1 MTKRNFLRGE
11 GGVVHRKWD
20 DSAMIVTHLQN
31 FFDRLARFPWR
42 NTARTLRQR
51 FRDDRLGQTAGS
63 LTFTTTIA
71 LVPMVTVALAV
82 LTVFPMFADFQTV
95 LQKRLIE
102 SLVPDNISRQVLGY
116 LTQFASKASRLG
128 AAGVAALLVSAL
140 ALVFTIDRTLNAI
153 WRVRKRRPLA
163 HSMLLYWS
171 AITLGPLVM
180 GASLVMMSQFIAASR
195 GVVPD
200 VVGNLRWFFSL
211 LEFFLL
217 AWAVS
222 ALYRF
227 VPYTQVRWSH
237 ALVGGVW
244 VAAAT
249 EVARKVLAYY
259 FGQMPAY
266 SVVYGAFATVP
277 ILLVWIYLA
286 WSIVLIGA
294 VLVANLPSLLA
305 GISRDGRS
313 VGWRFQLALEVLQ
326 RLQVARTTDE
336 HGASLSTLCGD
347 LALDPLQ
354 LEDVLATL
362 VDLDW
367 IARLSE
373 SVDARQTHVQEAR
386 YVMLADPHRTPL
398 APLMERLLL
407 VRSPEAE
414 GLWMKLQDLR
424 LRDVL

>member
-1 MTKRNFLRGE
+1 MIQP
-11 GGVVHRKWD
+11 
-20 DSAMIVTHLQN
+20 MIVTQLQH
-31 FFDRLARFPWR
+31 FFDRLSEFPWR

-51 FRDDRLGQTAGS
+51 FREDRLGQAAGS

-82 LTVFPMFADFQTV
+82 LTAFPLFGDFQAV
-95 LQKRLIE
+95 LQKRLVE

-116 LTQFASKASRLG
+116 LTLFASKASRLG
-128 AAGVAALLVSAL
+128 AAGVMALLGSAL

-163 HSMLLYWS
+163 HSMLLYWTV
-171 AITLGPLVM
+171 ITLGPLLM
-180 GASLVMMSQFIAASR
+180 GASLVVMSEFVAVSR
-195 GVVPD
+195 GVAPEGA
-200 VVGNLRWFFSL
+200 GNLRWLFAS
-211 LEFFLL
+211 LEFLLL

-227 VPYTQVRWSH
+227 VPYTQVRWRH
-237 ALVGGVW
+237 AWVGGVW

-249 EVARKVLAYY
+249 EVARRVLAYY
-259 FGQMPAY
+259 FGQMPTY

-286 WSIVLIGA
+286 WSIVLMGA
-294 VLVANLPSLLA
+294 VLVANLPSLLG
-305 GISRDGRS
+305 GIARDGRS
-313 VGWRFQLALEVLQ
+313 VGWRFQLAIEVLQ
-326 RLQVARTTDE
+326 RLQIARQSDE
-336 HGASLSTLCGD
+336 HGASLTTLCED

-354 LEDVLATL
+354 IEDVLAAL

-373 SVDARQTHVQEAR
+373 SVDARQTHVKEAR
-386 YVMLADPHRTPL
+386 YVLLADPHRTPL
-398 APLMERLLL
+398 VPLMERLLL
-407 VRSPEAE
+407 VRSPELE
-414 GLWMKLQDLR
+414 GVWMKWQDLR

>member
-1 MTKRNFLRGE
+1 
-11 GGVVHRKWD
+11 
-20 DSAMIVTHLQN
+20 MIVTQLQH
-31 FFDRLARFPWR
+31 FFDRLSEFPWR

-51 FRDDRLGQTAGS
+51 FREDRLGQAAGS

-82 LTVFPMFADFQTV
+82 LTAFPLFGDFQAV
-95 LQKRLIE
+95 LQKRLVE

-116 LTQFASKASRLG
+116 LTLFASKASRLG
-128 AAGVAALLVSAL
+128 AAGVMALLGSAL

-163 HSMLLYWS
+163 HSMLLYWTV
-171 AITLGPLVM
+171 ITLGPLLM
-180 GASLVMMSQFIAASR
+180 GASLVVMSEFVAVSR
-195 GVVPD
+195 GVAPEGA
-200 VVGNLRWFFSL
+200 GNLRWLFAS
-211 LEFFLL
+211 LEFLLL

-227 VPYTQVRWSH
+227 VPYTQVRWRH
-237 ALVGGVW
+237 AWVGGVW

-249 EVARKVLAYY
+249 EVARRVLAYY
-259 FGQMPAY
+259 FGQMPTY

-286 WSIVLIGA
+286 WSIVLMGA
-294 VLVANLPSLLA
+294 VLVANLPSLLG
-305 GISRDGRS
+305 GIARDGRS
-313 VGWRFQLALEVLQ
+313 VGWRFQLAIEVLQ
-326 RLQVARTTDE
+326 RLQIARQSDE
-336 HGASLSTLCGD
+336 HGASLTTLCED

-354 LEDVLATL
+354 IEDVLAAL

-373 SVDARQTHVQEAR
+373 SVDARQTHVKEAR
-386 YVMLADPHRTPL
+386 YVLLADPHRTPL
-398 APLMERLLL
+398 VPLMERLLL
-407 VRSPEAE
+407 VRSPELE
-414 GLWMKLQDLR
+414 GVWMKWQDLR

>member
-1 MTKRNFLRGE
+1 
-11 GGVVHRKWD
+11 
-20 DSAMIVTHLQN
+20 MIVTQLQH
-31 FFDRLARFPWR
+31 FFDRLSEFPWR

-51 FRDDRLGQTAGS
+51 FREDRLGQAAGS

-82 LTVFPMFADFQTV
+82 LTAFPLFGDFQAV
-95 LQKRLIE
+95 LQKRLVE

-116 LTQFASKASRLG
+116 LTLFASKASRLG
-128 AAGVAALLVSAL
+128 AAGVMALLGSAL

-163 HSMLLYWS
+163 HSMLLYWTV
-171 AITLGPLVM
+171 ITLGPLLM
-180 GASLVMMSQFIAASR
+180 GASLVVMSEFVAVSR
-195 GVVPD
+195 GVAPEGA
-200 VVGNLRWFFSL
+200 GNLRWLFAS
-211 LEFFLL
+211 LEFLLL

-227 VPYTQVRWSH
+227 VPYTQVRWRH
-237 ALVGGVW
+237 AWVGGVW

-249 EVARKVLAYY
+249 EVARRVLAYY
-259 FGQMPAY
+259 FGQMPTY

-286 WSIVLIGA
+286 WSIVLMGA
-294 VLVANLPSLLA
+294 VLVANLPSLLG
-305 GISRDGRS
+305 GIARDGRS
-313 VGWRFQLALEVLQ
+313 VGWRFQLAIEVLQ
-326 RLQVARTTDE
+326 RLQIARQSDE
-336 HGASLSTLCGD
+336 HGASLTTLCED

-354 LEDVLATL
+354 IEDVLAAL

-373 SVDARQTHVQEAR
+373 SVDARQTHVKEAR
-386 YVMLADPHRTPL
+386 YVLLADPHRTPL
-398 APLMERLLL
+398 VPLMERLLL
-407 VRSPEAE
+407 VRSPELE
-414 GLWMKLQDLR
+414 GVWMRWQDLR

>member
-1 MTKRNFLRGE
+1 MMAWGK
-11 GGVVHRKWD
+11 
-20 DSAMIVTHLQN
+20 DSGMIQPMIVPQLQK
-31 FFDRLARFPWR
+31 FFDRIARFPWR

-51 FRDDRLGQTAGS
+51 FRDDRLGQAAGS

-71 LVPMVTVALAV
+71 LVPLVTVALAV
-82 LTVFPMFADFQTV
+82 LTAFPMFADFQTV
-95 LQKRLIE
+95 LQKRLVE

-116 LTQFASKASRLG
+116 LTLFASKASSLG
-128 AAGVAALLVSAL
+128 AAGVAVLLASAL

-163 HSMLLYWS
+163 HSMLLYWTT
-171 AITLGPLVM
+171 ITLGPLLM
-180 GASLVMMSQFIAASR
+180 GASLVMMSQFMAVSR

-200 VVGNLRWFFSL
+200 LVGDLRGLFSM

-227 VPYTQVRWSH
+227 VPYTQVRWGH

-249 EVARKVLAYY
+249 EVARKVLVYY
-259 FGQMPAY
+259 FGLMPTY

-286 WSIVLIGA
+286 WAIVLIGA

-305 GISRDGRS
+305 GVSRDGRS
-313 VGWRFQLALEVLQ
+313 VGWRFQLAVEVLQ
-326 RLQVARTTDE
+326 RLQLARTTE
-336 HGASLSTLCGD
+336 AHGASLSTLCQD

-362 VDLDW
+362 VELDW

-373 SVDARQTHVQEAR
+373 SVDARQSHVQEAR

-398 APLMERLLL
+398 APLMARLLL
-407 VRSPEAE
+407 VPSTESE
-414 GLWMKLQDLR
+414 GLWMKWHDLR

>member
-1 MTKRNFLRGE
+1 
-11 GGVVHRKWD
+11 
-20 DSAMIVTHLQN
+20 MIVTQLQD
-31 FFDRLARFPWR
+31 FFERLARFPWR

-51 FRDDRLGQTAGS
+51 FREDRLGQTAGS

-82 LTVFPMFADFQTV
+82 FTAFPMFGDFQTV
-95 LQKRLIE
+95 LQKRLVE

-116 LTQFASKASRLG
+116 LSLFASKASRLG
-128 AAGVAALLVSAL
+128 VVGVTALLLSAL

-163 HSMLLYWS
+163 HSMLLYWT
-171 AITLGPLVM
+171 AITMGPLLM
-180 GASLVMMSQFIAASR
+180 GASLVMMSQFVAVSR

-200 VVGNLRWFFSL
+200 SFGNLRWLFST
-211 LEFFLL
+211 LEFLLL

-227 VPYTQVRWSH
+227 VPYTQVRWTH

-244 VAAAT
+244 VASAT
-249 EVARKVLAYY
+249 EIARKVLAYY
-259 FGQMPAY
+259 FGQMPTY

-294 VLVANLPSLLA
+294 VLVANLPSLLG

-326 RLQVARTTDE
+326 RLQMARNTDE
-336 HGASLSTLCGD
+336 HGASLSTLCED

-354 LEDVLATL
+354 IEDVLAAL

-373 SVDARQTHVQEAR
+373 SVDARQTHVKEAR
-386 YVMLADPHRTPL
+386 YVMLADPLRTPL

-407 VRSPEAE
+407 VRSPQAE
-414 GLWMKLQDLR
+414 GLWMKWQDLR

>member
-1 MTKRNFLRGE
+1 MVALGKD
-11 GGVVHRKWD
+11 GGMIRF
-20 DSAMIVTHLQN
+20 MIVPQLQE
-31 FFDRLARFPWR
+31 FFVRIARFPWR

-51 FRDDRLGQTAGS
+51 FRDDRLGQAAGS

-71 LVPMVTVALAV
+71 LVPLVTVALAV
-82 LTVFPMFADFQTV
+82 LTAFPMFADFQTV
-95 LQKRLIE
+95 LQKRLVE

-116 LTQFASKASRLG
+116 LTLFANKASSLG
-128 AAGVAALLVSAL
+128 AAGVAVLLASAL

-163 HSMLLYWS
+163 HSMLLYWTT
-171 AITLGPLVM
+171 ITLGPLLM
-180 GASLVMMSQFIAASR
+180 GASLVMMSQFMAVSHGA
-195 GVVPD
+195 VPD
-200 VVGNLRWFFSL
+200 LVGDLRGLFSV

-227 VPYTQVRWSH
+227 VPYTQVRWGH

-249 EVARKVLAYY
+249 EVARKVLVYY
-259 FGQMPAY
+259 FGLMPTY

-286 WSIVLIGA
+286 WAIVLIGA

-305 GISRDGRS
+305 GVSRDGRS

-326 RLQVARTTDE
+326 RLQLARSTE
-336 HGASLSTLCGD
+336 AHGASLSTLCQD

-354 LEDVLATL
+354 LEEVLATL

-373 SVDARQTHVQEAR
+373 SVDARQSHVQEAR
-386 YVMLADPHRTPL
+386 YVMLADPHLTPL
-398 APLMERLLL
+398 APLMARLLL
-407 VRSPEAE
+407 VPSTESE
-414 GLWMKLQDLR
+414 GLWMKWQDLR

>member
-1 MTKRNFLRGE
+1 MIQP
-11 GGVVHRKWD
+11 
-20 DSAMIVTHLQN
+20 MIVPHLQN
-31 FFDRLARFPWR
+31 FFERLTRFPWR

-82 LTVFPMFADFQTV
+82 LTAFPMFADFQTV
-95 LQKRLIE
+95 LQKRLVE
-102 SLVPDNISRQVLGY
+102 SLVPENISRQVLGY
-116 LTQFASKASRLG
+116 LTLFASKASRLG
-128 AAGVAALLVSAL
+128 VAGVMALLISAL

-163 HSMLLYWS
+163 HSMLLYWT
-171 AITLGPLVM
+171 AITLGPLLM
-180 GASLVMMSQFIAASR
+180 GASLVMMSQFVAVSR
-195 GVVPD
+195 GAVPD
-200 VVGNLRWFFSL
+200 LVGNLRWVFSL
-211 LEFFLL
+211 LEFLL
-217 AWAVS
+217 LSWAVS

-237 ALVGGVW
+237 ALVGGIW

-249 EVARKVLAYY
+249 EAARKVLVYY
-259 FGQMPAY
+259 FGQIPTY

-326 RLQVARTTDE
+326 RLQIARSTDV
-336 HGASLSTLCGD
+336 HGASLSTLCEE

-373 SVDARQTHVQEAR
+373 SVDARQTHVKEAR

-407 VRSPEAE
+407 VRSPEVE
-414 GLWMKLQDLR
+414 GLWMKWQDLR

>member
-1 MTKRNFLRGE
+1 MIQG
-11 GGVVHRKWD
+11 
-20 DSAMIVTHLQN
+20 MIVLHLQN
-31 FFDRLARFPWR
+31 FFERLSRFPWR

-51 FRDDRLGQTAGS
+51 FREDRLGQTAGS

-82 LTVFPMFADFQTV
+82 FTAFPMFGDFQTV

-116 LTQFASKASRLG
+116 LTLFASKASRLG
-128 AAGVAALLVSAL
+128 VAGVMALLFSAL

-153 WRVRKRRPLA
+153 WRVRKRRPLV
-163 HSMLLYWS
+163 HSMLLYWT
-171 AITLGPLVM
+171 AITLGPLLM
-180 GASLVMMSQFIAASR
+180 GASLVMMSEFVAASR
-195 GVVPD
+195 GVAPD
-200 VVGNLRWFFSL
+200 GVGNLRWLFST
-211 LEFFLL
+211 LEFLL
-217 AWAVS
+217 LSWAVS

-227 VPYTQVRWSH
+227 VPYTQVRWTH

-259 FGQMPAY
+259 FGQMPSY

-294 VLVANLPSLLA
+294 VLVANLPSLLG

-326 RLQVARTTDE
+326 HLQISRNTQE
-336 HGASLSTLCGD
+336 HGASMTTLCEE

-354 LEDVLATL
+354 IEDVLAAL

-373 SVDARQTHVQEAR
+373 SVDARQTHVKEAR

-407 VRSPEAE
+407 VRSPQAE
-414 GLWMKLQDLR
+414 GLWMKWQDLR

>member
-1 MTKRNFLRGE
+1 MIQ
-11 GGVVHRKWD
+11 
-20 DSAMIVTHLQN
+20 AMIVSHLQN
-31 FFDRLARFPWR
+31 FFERLARFPWR
-42 NTARTLRQR
+42 NTTRTLRQR
-51 FRDDRLGQTAGS
+51 FREDRLGQTAGS

-82 LTVFPMFADFQTV
+82 LTVFPMFADFQVV
-95 LQKRLIE
+95 LQKRLVE

-128 AAGVAALLVSAL
+128 AAGVTALLFSAL

-163 HSMLLYWS
+163 HSMLLYWT
-171 AITLGPLVM
+171 AITLGPLLM
-180 GASLVMMSQFIAASR
+180 GASMVMMSEFVAVSR
-195 GVVPD
+195 GVAPEGA
-200 VVGNLRWFFSL
+200 GNLRWLFGT

-217 AWAVS
+217 AWAIS

-237 ALVGGVW
+237 ALVGGIW

-249 EVARKVLAYY
+249 EMARKVLAYY
-259 FGQMPAY
+259 FGQMSTY

-326 RLQVARTTDE
+326 RLQIARATDV
-336 HGASLSTLCGD
+336 HGASLTTLCDD

-354 LEDVLATL
+354 LEDVLSTL

-373 SVDARQTHVQEAR
+373 SVDARQTHLQEAR

-414 GLWMKLQDLR
+414 GLWMKWQDLR

>member
-1 MTKRNFLRGE
+1 M
-11 GGVVHRKWD
+11 
-20 DSAMIVTHLQN
+20 
-31 FFDRLARFPWR
+31 
-42 NTARTLRQR
+42 RQR
-51 FRDDRLGQTAGS
+51 FREDRLGQTAGS

-71 LVPMVTVALAV
+71 LVPMLTVALAV
-82 LTVFPMFADFQTV
+82 LTAFPLFGDFQMV
-95 LQKRLIE
+95 LQKRLVE

-116 LTQFASKASRLG
+116 LTLFASKASRLG
-128 AAGVAALLVSAL
+128 VAGVMVLLFSAL

-153 WRVRKRRPLA
+153 WRVRKRRPLV
-163 HSMLLYWS
+163 HSMLLYWT
-171 AITLGPLVM
+171 AITLGPLLM
-180 GASLVMMSQFIAASR
+180 GSSLVMMSEFVAASR
-195 GVVPD
+195 GVAPEGA
-200 VVGNLRWFFSL
+200 GNLRWLFGT
-211 LEFFLL
+211 LEFLLL

-227 VPYTQVRWSH
+227 VPYTQVRWRH

-249 EVARKVLAYY
+249 ELARRVLAYY
-259 FGQMPAY
+259 FGQMPTY

-277 ILLVWIYLA
+277 ILLVWMYLA

-294 VLVANLPSLLA
+294 VLVANLPSLLG
-305 GISRDGRS
+305 GIARDGRS
-313 VGWRFQLALEVLQ
+313 VGWRFQLAIEVMQ
-326 RLQVARTTDE
+326 RLQLARNTDE
-336 HGASLSTLCGD
+336 HGASMTTLCED

-354 LEDVLATL
+354 IEDVLAAL

-373 SVDARQTHVQEAR
+373 SVDARQTHVKEAR

-398 APLMERLLL
+398 TPLMERLLL

-414 GLWMKLQDLR
+414 GLWMKWQDLR

>member
-1 MTKRNFLRGE
+1 MIQ
-11 GGVVHRKWD
+11 
-20 DSAMIVTHLQN
+20 SMIVPHLQD
-31 FFDRLARFPWR
+31 FFERLARFPWR

-51 FRDDRLGQTAGS
+51 FREDRLGQTAGS

-82 LTVFPMFADFQTV
+82 LTAFPMFGDFQV
-95 LQKRLIE
+95 ILQKRLVE

-128 AAGVAALLVSAL
+128 VVGVTALLLSAL

-163 HSMLLYWS
+163 HSMFLYWS
-171 AITLGPLVM
+171 AITLGPLLM
-180 GASLVMMSQFIAASR
+180 GASLVMMSQFVAVSR
-195 GVVPD
+195 GVVPE
-200 VVGNLRWFFSL
+200 GAGSLRWVLSTV
-211 LEFFLL
+211 EFLLL

-222 ALYRF
+222 ALYRY
-227 VPYTQVRWSH
+227 VPYTHVRWSH

-259 FGQMPAY
+259 FGQMPTY
-266 SVVYGAFATVP
+266 SVVYGAFATLP
-277 ILLVWIYLA
+277 ILLIWIYLA

-294 VLVANLPSLLA
+294 VLVANLPSLLG

-313 VGWRFQLALEVLQ
+313 VGWRFQLAIEVLQ
-326 RLQVARTTDE
+326 RLQLARTTDE
-336 HGASLSTLCGD
+336 HGASMTTLCED

-354 LEDVLATL
+354 IEDVLAAL

-373 SVDARQTHVQEAR
+373 SVDARQSHVREAR
-386 YVMLADPHRTPL
+386 YVMLADPHRTLL

-414 GLWMKLQDLR
+414 GLWMKWQDLR

>member
-1 MTKRNFLRGE
+1 MIRL
-11 GGVVHRKWD
+11 
-20 DSAMIVTHLQN
+20 MIVPQLHN
-31 FFDRLARFPWR
+31 FFERLVQFPWR

-51 FRDDRLGQTAGS
+51 FREDRLGQTAGS

-82 LTVFPMFADFQTV
+82 LTAFPLFGDFQSV
-95 LQKRLIE
+95 LQKRLVE

-116 LTQFASKASRLG
+116 LTLFASKASRLG
-128 AAGVAALLVSAL
+128 VAGVMALLFSAL

-153 WRVRKRRPLA
+153 WRVRKRRPLV
-163 HSMLLYWS
+163 HSMLLYWT
-171 AITLGPLVM
+171 AITLGPLLM
-180 GASLVMMSQFIAASR
+180 GASLVLMSEFVAVSR
-195 GVVPD
+195 GVAPEGA
-200 VVGNLRWFFSL
+200 GNLRWLFGF
-211 LEFFLL
+211 LEFFLFS
-217 AWAVS
+217 WAIS
-222 ALYRF
+222 AVYRF
-227 VPYTQVRWSH
+227 VPYTQVRWRH

-244 VAAAT
+244 VAVAT
-249 EVARKVLAYY
+249 EVARRLLAYY
-259 FGQMPAY
+259 FGQMSTY
-266 SVVYGAFATVP
+266 SVVYGAFSIVP

-294 VLVANLPSLLA
+294 VLVANLPSLLG

-326 RLQVARTTDE
+326 RLQRAHRTNE
-336 HGASLSTLCGD
+336 HGASMTTLCED

-354 LEDVLATL
+354 IEDVLAAL

-373 SVDARQTHVQEAR
+373 SVDARQSHVKEAR
-386 YVMLADPHRTPL
+386 YVLLADPHHTPL
-398 APLMERLLL
+398 TPLMERLLL

-414 GLWMKLQDLR
+414 GLWMKWQDLR

>member
-1 MTKRNFLRGE
+1 MALGKD
-11 GGVVHRKWD
+11 GGMIRF
-20 DSAMIVTHLQN
+20 MIVPQLQE
-31 FFDRLARFPWR
+31 FFDRIARFPWR

-51 FRDDRLGQTAGS
+51 FRDDRLGQAAGS

-71 LVPMVTVALAV
+71 LVPLVTVALAV
-82 LTVFPMFADFQTV
+82 LTAFPMFADFQTV
-95 LQKRLIE
+95 LQKRLVE

-116 LTQFASKASRLG
+116 LTLFASKASSLG
-128 AAGVAALLVSAL
+128 AAGVAVLLASAL

-163 HSMLLYWS
+163 HSMLLYWTT
-171 AITLGPLVM
+171 ITLGPLLM
-180 GASLVMMSQFIAASR
+180 GASLVMMSQFLAVSR
-195 GVVPD
+195 GAVPD
-200 VVGNLRWFFSL
+200 LVGDLRGLFSV

-227 VPYTQVRWSH
+227 VPYTQVRWGH

-249 EVARKVLAYY
+249 EVARKVLVYY
-259 FGQMPAY
+259 FGLMPTY

-286 WSIVLIGA
+286 WAIVLIGA

-305 GISRDGRS
+305 GVSRDGRS

-326 RLQVARTTDE
+326 RLQLARSTE
-336 HGASLSTLCGD
+336 AHGASLSTLCQD

-354 LEDVLATL
+354 LEEVLATL

-373 SVDARQTHVQEAR
+373 SVDARQSHVQEAR
-386 YVMLADPHRTPL
+386 YVMLADPHLTPL
-398 APLMERLLL
+398 APLMARLLL
-407 VRSPEAE
+407 VPSTESE
-414 GLWMKLQDLR
+414 GLWMKWQDLR
-424 LRDVL
+424 LHDVL

>member
-1 MTKRNFLRGE
+1 MIQG
-11 GGVVHRKWD
+11 
-20 DSAMIVTHLQN
+20 MIVLHLQN
-31 FFDRLARFPWR
+31 FFERLSRFPWR

-51 FRDDRLGQTAGS
+51 FREDRLGQTAGS

-82 LTVFPMFADFQTV
+82 FTAFPMFGDFQTV

-116 LTQFASKASRLG
+116 LTLFASKASRLG
-128 AAGVAALLVSAL
+128 VAGVMALLFSAL

-153 WRVRKRRPLA
+153 WRVRKRRPLV
-163 HSMLLYWS
+163 HSVLLYWT
-171 AITLGPLVM
+171 AITLGPLLM
-180 GASLVMMSQFIAASR
+180 GASLVMMSEFVAASR
-195 GVVPD
+195 GVAPD
-200 VVGNLRWFFSL
+200 GVGNLRWLFST
-211 LEFFLL
+211 LEFLL
-217 AWAVS
+217 LSWAVS

-227 VPYTQVRWSH
+227 VPYTQVRWTH

-259 FGQMPAY
+259 FGQMPSY

-294 VLVANLPSLLA
+294 VLVANLPSLLG

-326 RLQVARTTDE
+326 HLQISRNTQE
-336 HGASLSTLCGD
+336 HGASMTTLCKE

-354 LEDVLATL
+354 IEDVLAAL

-373 SVDARQTHVQEAR
+373 SVDARQTHVKEAR

-407 VRSPEAE
+407 VRSPQAE
-414 GLWMKLQDLR
+414 GLWMKWQDLR

>member
-1 MTKRNFLRGE
+1 
-11 GGVVHRKWD
+11 
-20 DSAMIVTHLQN
+20 MIVPQLQD
-31 FFDRLARFPWR
+31 FFARLVRFPWR

-51 FRDDRLGQTAGS
+51 FREDRLGQTAGS

-71 LVPMVTVALAV
+71 LVPMLTVALAV
-82 LTVFPMFADFQTV
+82 LTAFPMFSDFQVV
-95 LQKRLIE
+95 LQKRLVE

-116 LTQFASKASRLG
+116 LTQFANKASRLG
-128 AAGVAALLVSAL
+128 VVGVTALLLSAL

-163 HSMLLYWS
+163 HSMLLYWA
-171 AITLGPLVM
+171 AITLGPLLM
-180 GASLVMMSQFIAASR
+180 GASLVMTSHFVAVSR
-195 GVVPD
+195 GLVPD
-200 VVGNLRWFFSL
+200 SVGNLRWL
-211 LEFFLL
+211 LSTIEFLLL

-222 ALYRF
+222 AMYRF
-227 VPYTQVRWSH
+227 VPYTHVRWGH
-237 ALVGGVW
+237 AWVGGIW

-249 EVARKVLAYY
+249 EGARKILAYY
-259 FGQMPAY
+259 FGQMSTY
-266 SVVYGAFATVP
+266 SVVYGAFATLP
-277 ILLVWIYLA
+277 ILLIWIYLA

-294 VLVANLPSLLA
+294 VLVANLPSLLG

-326 RLQVARTTDE
+326 RLQLARAGDA
-336 HGASLSTLCGD
+336 HGASMSTLCQE

-354 LEDVLATL
+354 IEDVLATL

-373 SVDARQTHVQEAR
+373 SVDAQQSHVKEAR
-386 YVMLADPHRTPL
+386 YVLLADPHRTPL
-398 APLMERLLL
+398 VPLMERLLL

-414 GLWMKLQDLR
+414 GLWMKWQDLR

>member
-1 MTKRNFLRGE
+1 MELCIESGMIQP
-11 GGVVHRKWD
+11 
-20 DSAMIVTHLQN
+20 MIVPQLHE
-31 FFDRLARFPWR
+31 FFERLSQFPWR

-51 FRDDRLGQTAGS
+51 FREDRLGQTAGS

-82 LTVFPMFADFQTV
+82 LTAFPLFGDFQAV
-95 LQKRLIE
+95 LQKRLVE

-116 LTQFASKASRLG
+116 LTLFASKASRLG
-128 AAGVAALLVSAL
+128 AAGVMALLFSAL

-153 WRVRKRRPLA
+153 WRVRKRRPLV
-163 HSMLLYWS
+163 HSMLLYWT
-171 AITLGPLVM
+171 AITLGPLLM
-180 GASLVMMSQFIAASR
+180 GASLVMMSEFVAVSR
-195 GVVPD
+195 GVAPEGA
-200 VVGNLRWFFSL
+200 GNLRWLFGT
-211 LEFFLL
+211 LEFLLL
-217 AWAVS
+217 AWAIS

-249 EVARKVLAYY
+249 EVARRVLAYY
-259 FGQMPAY
+259 FGQIPTY

-294 VLVANLPSLLA
+294 VLVANLPSLLG

-313 VGWRFQLALEVLQ
+313 VGWRFQLAIEVLQ
-326 RLQVARTTDE
+326 RLQVARNTDE
-336 HGASLSTLCGD
+336 HGASMTTLCED

-354 LEDVLATL
+354 IEDVLAAL

-373 SVDARQTHVQEAR
+373 SVDARQTHVKEAR
-386 YVMLADPHRTPL
+386 YVLLADPHRTPL
-398 APLMERLLL
+398 TPLMERLLL

-414 GLWMKLQDLR
+414 GLWMKWQDLR

>member
-1 MTKRNFLRGE
+1 VELCIESGMIQP
-11 GGVVHRKWD
+11 
-20 DSAMIVTHLQN
+20 MIVTHLQN
-31 FFDRLARFPWR
+31 FIDRLARFPWR

-63 LTFTTTIA
+63 LTFTTIIA

-82 LTVFPMFADFQTV
+82 LTAFPMFADFQVV

-102 SLVPDNISRQVLGY
+102 SLVPENISRQVLGY
-116 LTQFASKASRLG
+116 LTLFASKASRLG
-128 AAGVAALLVSAL
+128 AAGVAALLLTAL
-140 ALVFTIDRTLNAI
+140 TLVFTIDRTLNAI

-163 HSMLLYWS
+163 HSMLLYWT
-171 AITLGPLVM
+171 AITLGPLLM
-180 GASLVMMSQFIAASR
+180 GASLVMMSQFVAASR
-195 GVVPD
+195 GAVPD
-200 VVGNLRWFFSL
+200 LVSNSRWVFSV
-211 LEFFLL
+211 LEFLL
-217 AWAVS
+217 LSWAVS

-227 VPYTQVRWSH
+227 VPYTQVRWTH
-237 ALVGGVW
+237 AMVGGVW

-249 EVARKVLAYY
+249 EIARKLLAYY
-259 FGQMPAY
+259 FGQMPTY

-305 GISRDGRS
+305 GISRDGRG

-326 RLQVARTTDE
+326 RLQVARATDA
-336 HGASLSTLCGD
+336 HGASLSTLCED

-414 GLWMKLQDLR
+414 GLWMKWQDLR

>member
-1 MTKRNFLRGE
+1 
-11 GGVVHRKWD
+11 
-20 DSAMIVTHLQN
+20 MIVTHLQN

-51 FRDDRLGQTAGS
+51 FRDDRLGQAAGS

-102 SLVPDNISRQVLGY
+102 SLVPENISRQVLGY
-116 LTQFASKASRLG
+116 LTLFASKASRLG
-128 AAGVAALLVSAL
+128 AAGVAALLLSAL
-140 ALVFTIDRTLNAI
+140 TLVFTIDRTLNAI

-163 HSMLLYWS
+163 HSMLLYWT

-180 GASLVMMSQFIAASR
+180 GASLVMMSQFVAASR
-195 GVVPD
+195 GAVPD
-200 VVGNLRWFFSL
+200 LVGNLRWVFSV
-211 LEFFLL
+211 LEFLL
-217 AWAVS
+217 LSWAVS

-237 ALVGGVW
+237 AMVGGVW

-249 EVARKVLAYY
+249 EIARKLLAYY
-259 FGQMPAY
+259 FGQMPTY

-326 RLQVARTTDE
+326 RLQAARATDA
-336 HGASLSTLCGD
+336 HGASLSTLCED

-414 GLWMKLQDLR
+414 GLWMKWQDLR

>member
-1 MTKRNFLRGE
+1 
-11 GGVVHRKWD
+11 
-20 DSAMIVTHLQN
+20 MIVSHLQK
-31 FFDRLARFPWR
+31 FFARLSQFPWR

-116 LTQFASKASRLG
+116 LTQFANKASRLG

-163 HSMLLYWS
+163 HSMLLYWT

-195 GVVPD
+195 GVIPD

-237 ALVGGVW
+237 ALVGGIW

-326 RLQVARTTDE
+326 RLQVARTTDK
-336 HGASLSTLCGD
+336 HGASLSTLCED

-414 GLWMKLQDLR
+414 GLWMKWQDLR

>member
-1 MTKRNFLRGE
+1 MIQY
-11 GGVVHRKWD
+11 
-20 DSAMIVTHLQN
+20 MIVPQLHD
-31 FFDRLARFPWR
+31 FFERLSQFPWR

-51 FRDDRLGQTAGS
+51 FREDRLGQTAGS

-71 LVPMVTVALAV
+71 LVPMLTVALAV
-82 LTVFPMFADFQTV
+82 LTAFPLFGDFQMV
-95 LQKRLIE
+95 LQKRLVE

-116 LTQFASKASRLG
+116 LTLFASKASRLG
-128 AAGVAALLVSAL
+128 VAGVMVLLFSAL

-153 WRVRKRRPLA
+153 WRVRKRRPLV
-163 HSMLLYWS
+163 HSMLLYWT
-171 AITLGPLVM
+171 AITLGPLLI
-180 GASLVMMSQFIAASR
+180 GSSLVMMSEFVAASR
-195 GVVPD
+195 GAAPEGA
-200 VVGNLRWFFSL
+200 GNLRWLFGT
-211 LEFFLL
+211 LEFLLL

-227 VPYTQVRWSH
+227 VPYTQVRWRH

-249 EVARKVLAYY
+249 ELARRVLAYY
-259 FGQMPAY
+259 FGQMPTY

-277 ILLVWIYLA
+277 ILLVWMYLA

-294 VLVANLPSLLA
+294 VLVANLPSLLG
-305 GISRDGRS
+305 GIARDGRS
-313 VGWRFQLALEVLQ
+313 VGWRFQLAIEVLQ
-326 RLQVARTTDE
+326 RLQLARNTDE
-336 HGASLSTLCGD
+336 HGASMTTLCED

-354 LEDVLATL
+354 IEDVLAAL

-373 SVDARQTHVQEAR
+373 SVDARQTHVKEAR

-407 VRSPEAE
+407 VRSSEAE
-414 GLWMKLQDLR
+414 GLWMKWQDLR

>member
-1 MTKRNFLRGE
+1 MIQ
-11 GGVVHRKWD
+11 
-20 DSAMIVTHLQN
+20 AMIVTQLQD
-31 FFDRLARFPWR
+31 FFERLARFPWR

-51 FRDDRLGQTAGS
+51 FREDRLGQTAGS

-82 LTVFPMFADFQTV
+82 FTAFPLFGDFQTV
-95 LQKRLIE
+95 LQKRLVE

-116 LTQFASKASRLG
+116 LSLFASKASRLG
-128 AAGVAALLVSAL
+128 VVGVTALLLSAL

-163 HSMLLYWS
+163 HSMLLYWT
-171 AITLGPLVM
+171 AITMGPLLM
-180 GASLVMMSQFIAASR
+180 GASLVMMSQFVAVSR

-200 VVGNLRWFFSL
+200 SFGNLRWLFSS
-211 LEFFLL
+211 LEFLLL

-227 VPYTQVRWSH
+227 VPYTQVRWTH

-249 EVARKVLAYY
+249 EIARKVLAYY
-259 FGQMPAY
+259 FGQMPTY

-294 VLVANLPSLLA
+294 VLVANLPSLLG

-326 RLQVARTTDE
+326 RLQMARNTDE
-336 HGASLSTLCGD
+336 HGASLSTLCED

-354 LEDVLATL
+354 IEDVLAAL

-373 SVDARQTHVQEAR
+373 SVDARQTHVKEAR
-386 YVMLADPHRTPL
+386 YVMLADPLRTPL

-407 VRSPEAE
+407 VRSPQAE
-414 GLWMKLQDLR
+414 GLWMKWQDLR

>member
-1 MTKRNFLRGE
+1 
-11 GGVVHRKWD
+11 
-20 DSAMIVTHLQN
+20 MIVPQLQD
-31 FFDRLARFPWR
+31 FFFRLSQFPWR
-42 NTARTLRQR
+42 NTARTLRER
-51 FRDDRLGQTAGS
+51 FRDDRLGQAAGS

-82 LTVFPMFADFQTV
+82 LTAFPLFGDFQAV
-95 LQKRLIE
+95 LQKRLVE

-116 LTQFASKASRLG
+116 LTLFASKASRLG
-128 AAGVAALLVSAL
+128 AAGVTALLFSAL

-163 HSMLLYWS
+163 HSMLLYWA
-171 AITLGPLVM
+171 AITLGPLLM
-180 GASLVMMSQFIAASR
+180 GASLVMMSELVSASR
-195 GVVPD
+195 GVAPEGA
-200 VVGNLRWFFSL
+200 GNLRWLFSV
-211 LEFFLL
+211 LEFLLL
-217 AWAVS
+217 AWAIS

-227 VPYTQVRWSH
+227 IPYTQVRWSH
-237 ALVGGVW
+237 AWVGGIW
-244 VAAAT
+244 VATAT
-249 EVARKVLAYY
+249 EVARRVLAYY
-259 FGQMPAY
+259 FGQIPTY

-294 VLVANLPSLLA
+294 VLVANLPSLLGGVA
-305 GISRDGRS
+305 RDGRS
-313 VGWRFQLALEVLQ
+313 VGWRFQLAIEVLQ
-326 RLQVARTTDE
+326 RLQLAQASDE
-336 HGASLSTLCGD
+336 HGASMTTLCED

-354 LEDVLATL
+354 IEDVLSAL

-373 SVDARQTHVQEAR
+373 SVDARQTHVREAR

-398 APLMERLLL
+398 TPLMERLLL
-407 VRSPEAE
+407 VRSVESH
-414 GLWMKLQDLR
+414 GLWMKWQDLR

>member
-1 MTKRNFLRGE
+1 MALGKD
-11 GGVVHRKWD
+11 GGMIRF
-20 DSAMIVTHLQN
+20 MIVPQLQE
-31 FFDRLARFPWR
+31 FFVRIARFPWR

-51 FRDDRLGQTAGS
+51 FRDDRLGQAAGS

-71 LVPMVTVALAV
+71 LVPLVTVALAV
-82 LTVFPMFADFQTV
+82 LTAFPMFADFQTV
-95 LQKRLIE
+95 LQKRLVE

-116 LTQFASKASRLG
+116 LTLFANKASSLG
-128 AAGVAALLVSAL
+128 AAGVAVLLASAL

-163 HSMLLYWS
+163 HSMLLYWTT
-171 AITLGPLVM
+171 ITLGPLLM
-180 GASLVMMSQFIAASR
+180 GASLVMMSQFMAVSR
-195 GVVPD
+195 GAVPD
-200 VVGNLRWFFSL
+200 LVGDLRGLFSV

-227 VPYTQVRWSH
+227 VPYTQVRWGH
-237 ALVGGVW
+237 AFVGGVW

-249 EVARKVLAYY
+249 EVARKVLVYY
-259 FGQMPAY
+259 FGLMPTY

-286 WSIVLIGA
+286 WAIVLIGA

-305 GISRDGRS
+305 GVSRDGRS

-326 RLQVARTTDE
+326 RLQLARSTE
-336 HGASLSTLCGD
+336 AHGASLSTLCQD

-354 LEDVLATL
+354 LEEVLATL

-373 SVDARQTHVQEAR
+373 SVDARQSHVQEAR
-386 YVMLADPHRTPL
+386 YVMLADPHLTPL
-398 APLMERLLL
+398 APLMARLLL
-407 VRSPEAE
+407 VPSTESE
-414 GLWMKLQDLR
+414 GLWMKWQDLR